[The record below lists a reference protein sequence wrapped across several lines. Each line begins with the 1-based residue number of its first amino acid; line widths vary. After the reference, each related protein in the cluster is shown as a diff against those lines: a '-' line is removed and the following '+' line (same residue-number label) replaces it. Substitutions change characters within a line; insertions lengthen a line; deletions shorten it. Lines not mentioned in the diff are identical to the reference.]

1 MYSLWFAP
9 LVTAVIVVSLIA
21 LLLKYANAWVLDI
34 PNERS
39 LHTQPIPRFG
49 GVVMIAVG
57 LGVVSLH
64 RTVVPGWAGAV
75 ALSLLSFL
83 DDRKSLPIILRLSIH
98 VLTAVL
104 TLWGL
109 LPVNLLWLLP
119 LLMLVVVWSTNLFN
133 FMDGADGLAG
143 GMALIGFAA
152 YGLAAFVAGERS
164 YALTFFVIAGAAGGF
179 LFFNFHP
186 ARIFLGDGG
195 SIPLGFLAAIWG
207 IVGVIRGI
215 WSPLFPVIVMA
226 PFWVDAT
233 VTLVKRV
240 LNGDAFWIPHRN
252 HYYQRLVRM
261 GWGHRRTSLC
271 WHAATM
277 VCAVFALMSLRGPT
291 AFPWIFVL
299 GFFLSVGGI
308 LWAIDLKWSA
318 RFFAAEGKARPLS
331 FDKKN
336 LC

>member
-1 MYSLWFAP
+1 
-9 LVTAVIVVSLIA
+9 VTAVIVVSLIA

-207 IVGVIRGI
+207 SKGSLICLEGYGLPA
-215 WSPLFPVIVMA
+215 PLTMT
-226 PFWVDAT
+226 PF
-233 VTLVKRV
+233 K
-240 LNGDAFWIPHRN
+240 
-252 HYYQRLVRM
+252 
-261 GWGHRRTSLC
+261 
-271 WHAATM
+271 
-277 VCAVFALMSLRGPT
+277 
-291 AFPWIFVL
+291 
-299 GFFLSVGGI
+299 
-308 LWAIDLKWSA
+308 
-318 RFFAAEGKARPLS
+318 
-331 FDKKN
+331 
-336 LC
+336 